1 MSQFRHVF
9 VDKDE
14 GLSSS
19 GDDQG
24 RGLPALPQT
33 FVDNDET
40 LTPDV
45 MWILMDKIPAVGL
58 AGEGWDS

>member
-1 MSQFRHVF
+1 MTRVFSALTSFLNVGTVKFVLMSQFSHVF

-33 FVDNDET
+33 FVDNDG
-40 LTPDV
+40 P
-45 MWILMDKIPAVGL
+45 
-58 AGEGWDS
+58 